1 MQSTIQH
8 LSELRMLYLIAERY
22 SKTAFDQ
29 TITLLA
35 VYLSIFQDPFAIWSQ
50 LIYVTKFM
58 AKSDLSQKIKF
69 KNIFSVS
76 IILGLI
82 FL

>member
-1 MQSTIQH
+1 
-8 LSELRMLYLIAERY
+8 MLYLIAERY

-50 LIYVTKFM
+50 LIYVTKFN
-58 AKSDLSQKIKF
+58 LVTENQI
-69 KNIFSVS
+69 
-76 IILGLI
+76 
-82 FL
+82 

>member
-22 SKTAFDQ
+22 FKTAFDQ

-58 AKSDLSQKIKF
+58 TKSDLSQKMKL

-76 IILGLI
+76 VILGLI

>member
-1 MQSTIQH
+1 
-8 LSELRMLYLIAERY
+8 MLYLIAERY

-58 AKSDLSQKIKF
+58 TKSDLSQKIKF
-69 KNIFSVS
+69 KNIFSAS